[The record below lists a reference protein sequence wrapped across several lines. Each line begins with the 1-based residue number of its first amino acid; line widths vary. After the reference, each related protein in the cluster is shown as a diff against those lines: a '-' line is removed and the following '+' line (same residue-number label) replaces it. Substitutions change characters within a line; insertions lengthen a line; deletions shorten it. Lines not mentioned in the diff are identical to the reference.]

1 MTTTPAVAAVLQDL
15 VIDHTLTAAQA
26 ARVAERLTPVPE
38 TPVPAPVPTR
48 SVGRLAEIAGYAGG
62 SLLLG
67 AVALFLG
74 NGWHD
79 LSEASRV
86 MILVCTALLLLVIGA
101 LIALAADSVRSLGR
115 THDSARRR
123 LVSVLWTFAAA
134 TAAGAAG
141 LAVDHY
147 ELAAASATGLV
158 VVGVCYALVPS
169 AVGLFGSW
177 AASIGLMCGLIAEIG
192 DYPDVTPYAL
202 VLLALGAL
210 WVVLAR
216 TKVLREQEVGL
227 ALGSGLALVAAQL
240 PVISYEAD
248 ELGYAL
254 TAMVAAV
261 GFAGYLST
269 RSWSVLTAGVVATTL
284 VVPEALYDWT
294 GGSLPAAGSLLI
306 AGLTLL
312 AASAIGL
319 RLRRGV
325 G

>member
-1 MTTTPAVAAVLQDL
+1 MP
-15 VIDHTLTAAQA
+15 
-26 ARVAERLTPVPE
+26 P
-38 TPVPAPVPTR
+38 R

-79 LSEASRV
+79 LSEGSRV
-86 MILVCTALLLLVIGA
+86 MILVCTALLMLVIGA
-101 LIALAADSVRSLGR
+101 LIAMAGDSVRSLGR

-158 VVGVCYALVPS
+158 VAGVCYALVPS

-177 AASIGLMCGLIAEIG
+177 AASIGLLCGLIAEIG
-192 DYPDVTPYAL
+192 DYPDTTPYAL

-227 ALGSGLALVAAQL
+227 ALGAGLALVAAQL

-254 TAMVAAV
+254 TAVVAAV
-261 GFAGYLST
+261 GFAGYLSDPQ
-269 RSWSVLTAGVVATTL
+269 L
-284 VVPEALYDWT
+284 VGARRR
-294 GGSLPAAGSLLI
+294 GGGDDPRGARGAARLDRRLPARRRLAADRRADAARRPARSVCGC
-306 AGLTLL
+306 A
-312 AASAIGL
+312 AASAEACA
-319 RLRRGV
+319 V
-325 G
+325 SEQP